1 MPGFESNECKT
12 KHISNKMTNI
22 KTTIF
27 PTLGDVNPLN
37 LLICEHV
44 AQPSPLCDPKS
55 NPRKMR
61 QLKCRDIFLIK
72 KEAIH

>member
-1 MPGFESNECKT
+1 MPGFESNEYQI
-12 KHISNKMTNI
+12 KHISNKMSSI

-37 LLICEHV
+37 LLICEQV
-44 AQPSPLCDPKS
+44 AKPSPLCDPKS
-55 NPRKMR
+55 NPRKIR
-61 QLKCRDIFLIK
+61 QLKCRDSFFIK